1 MSGGFCLMAVVLF
14 YVAIGSLW
22 TFLERMG
29 VSLKLTSAFVG
40 SALSLG
46 NILSLLSTL
55 IAVGFASRIG
65 VNRALF
71 LSLAVLATALAIMG
85 SVMTVPTY
93 LGGTALFFLSWNLI
107 DIFQATVISSFDR
120 AGRFTALIPAAQS
133 LGNTLGPALAGLAL
147 GSGRSYAHVL
157 LGTSIFVV
165 AAIGA
170 HLGAQK
176 VSARFRGVN

>member
-1 MSGGFCLMAVVLF
+1 LAVVLF

-40 SALSLG
+40 SALSIG
-46 NILSLLSTL
+46 NILSLLGTL
-55 IAVGFASRIG
+55 IAVGFASRVG
-65 VNRALF
+65 VHRALF
-71 LSLAVLATALAIMG
+71 LCLVVLATALAIMG

-93 LGGTALFFLSWNLI
+93 LGATAMFFLSWNLI

-133 LGNTLGPALAGLAL
+133 LGSTVGPALAGMAL
-147 GSGRSYAHVL
+147 GSGRSYAFVS

-170 HLGAQK
+170 QS
-176 VSARFRGVN
+176 VSSRFRAAN